1 MAGKGKNSAAAKREQ
16 QRIMLEAENNLLQG
30 QHSQQVNENLPTSP
44 QGKPDFL
51 DNLKFFKNRD
61 TESDYK
67 DNKSQSD
74 PKTATTK

>member
-44 QGKPDFL
+44 QGKPDLL